1 MSMRL
6 GVVIYLALL
15 SMWVQPTEV
24 WKVRLITN
32 LVGDY
37 FCMYARRIKSYVSC
51 LNTQHILLFGNTCS
65 NFTFVYAGNCLIKC
79 PILL

>member
-1 MSMRL
+1 MRL

-24 WKVRLITN
+24 WKVRSTIN
-32 LVGDY
+32 LDGKC
-37 FCMYARRIKSYVSC
+37 FSIPMRRVKFYVSC
-51 LNTQHILLFGNTCS
+51 SNTAYISIWDIFVVIVLLFMQ
-65 NFTFVYAGNCLIKC
+65 GNCLIKC